1 MNEFQK
7 MLSGR
12 DFDNFSDELM
22 TLRKGAFQLLK
33 QINNSHFSDAIPSF
47 KKLFHHVGDKTIICP
62 PFTCEYGKS
71 ISVGHSCY
79 LNMGITM
86 LDNAAITIGDHVL
99 IGPNAQFYTAS
110 HPTHFSERRKHTI
123 FRAPI
128 TIEDDVWIGGNV
140 IINQGITIG
149 ARSIIAA
156 GAVVTKNVPADSL
169 YGGIPAKFIK
179 QLNLSAT

>member
-1 MNEFQK
+1 MSEFQK
-7 MLSGR
+7 MLSGE

-22 TLRKGAFQLLK
+22 ALRKSAFSLLK
-33 QINNSHFSDAIPSF
+33 QINSEHFSEATPHF
-47 KKLFHHVGDKTIICP
+47 KKLLNHLGEKSIICP

-71 ISVGHSCY
+71 ISVGANCY

-99 IGPNAQFYTAS
+99 IGPNVQFYTPS
-110 HPTHFSERRKHTI
+110 HPVSFSERRKHI
-123 FRAPI
+123 ILRAPI
-128 TIEDDVWIGGNV
+128 IIENDVWIGGNV
-140 IINQGITIG
+140 IINQGVTIG

-156 GAVVTKNVPADSL
+156 GAVVNKDVPADSL

-179 QLNLSAT
+179 QLKE

>member
-1 MNEFQK
+1 MSEFEK
-7 MLSGR
+7 MLHGK

-22 TLRKGAFQLLK
+22 ALRKSAFSLLK
-33 QINNSHFSDAIPSF
+33 QINSEHFSDAIPHF
-47 KKLFHHVGDKTIICP
+47 KKLFHHLGEKSIICP

-86 LDNAAITIGDHVL
+86 LDNAKITIGDHVL
-99 IGPNAQFYTAS
+99 IGPNVQFYTPS
-110 HPTHFSERRKHTI
+110 HPLNFEQRRAHIILRK
-123 FRAPI
+123 PI
-128 TIEDDVWIGGNV
+128 TVEDDVWIGGNV

-156 GAVVTKNVPADSL
+156 GAVVNNDVPADSL

-179 QLNLSAT
+179 QLKE